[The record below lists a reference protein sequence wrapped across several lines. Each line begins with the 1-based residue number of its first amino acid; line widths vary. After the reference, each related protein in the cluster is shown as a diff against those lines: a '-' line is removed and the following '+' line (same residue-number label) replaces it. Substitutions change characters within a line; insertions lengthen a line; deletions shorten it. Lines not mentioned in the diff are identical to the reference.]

1 MARRANP
8 ASAPGAGG
16 KCRKTVDRE
25 GPAAAGPSRPIDQ
38 TTRWLWF
45 RCLFGRVATPLAAFG
60 QRGLAADPLTVRS
73 GSGGRR
79 SKQGQ
84 QDVVTDTITGA
95 SRAELTARLLQR
107 AAEADTEVERRR
119 LQDEVVVLNMGIAR
133 SIAGRY
139 RGRGILQDDLV
150 QAAYVALV
158 RAARGFDPSYGR
170 EFLSYAIPTI
180 DGEVKRQFRDHG
192 WMIRPPRGIQKL
204 QRDVSLAQDQLTQQL
219 GHSPRISEVATFL
232 QAPVEGVV
240 EALSAD
246 GCFTPTSLDLP
257 VGEEGDGVL
266 SDLLWNEDRE
276 MTAAEA
282 RVMVTPEVRRL
293 PERDRLVLY
302 LRFFKQRTQAQI
314 AEEIGVTQ
322 MQVCRILARV
332 LTELRGRL
340 R

>member
-1 MARRANP
+1 M
-8 ASAPGAGG
+8 
-16 KCRKTVDRE
+16 
-25 GPAAAGPSRPIDQ
+25 
-38 TTRWLWF
+38 
-45 RCLFGRVATPLAAFG
+45 
-60 QRGLAADPLTVRS
+60 
-73 GSGGRR
+73 
-79 SKQGQ
+79 
-84 QDVVTDTITGA
+84 VTDTITGA
-95 SRAELTARLLQR
+95 SRAELTARLLQQ
-107 AAEADTEVERRR
+107 AAEADNEWERRR

-133 SIAGRY
+133 SIAARY

-158 RAARGFDPSYGR
+158 RAARGFDASYGR

-192 WMIRPPRGIQKL
+192 WMVRPPRGIQKL

-232 QAPVEGVV
+232 QVPVEEVV

-246 GCFTPTSLDLP
+246 GCFTPTSLDLA
-257 VGEEGDGVL
+257 VGEDGDGSL
-266 SDLLWNEDRE
+266 GDLLWNEDRE

-282 RVMVTPEVRRL
+282 RVMVAPEVRRL
-293 PERDRLVLY
+293 PERDRRVLY

-332 LTELRGRL
+332 LSELRGRL
-340 R
+340 E